1 MLTGM
6 SLRPSDAVAVILRQ
20 CRDRSYAPIALPVFG
35 TFDQMGGVDCIVED
49 ANAALI
55 VEFFVAQLDTGRLV
69 ANNYFAG
76 DSIWPEPGW
85 HSSAID
91 ALIALVERN
100 TTMWRFWGEHGDP
113 AAQPVVPPAPLVS
126 IDADPVVFALL
137 ARSTWDA
144 IVVAAGEPDGSIEAV
159 LDRAF
164 GGDVV
169 ARQIYDGHLDAVGSA
184 MRSLAA
190 VSDFLGAHNRSW
202 TPPGAGPYSGDY
214 DQHYAEEMVAYL
226 NRARADW
233 RHNASIQAAID
244 RQAEPTME
252 LIAEWERDERAA
264 LNRGDPDP
272 N

>member
-1 MLTGM
+1 M
-6 SLRPSDAVAVILRQ
+6 SLRPSDAVAVLLRQ

-55 VEFFVAQLDTGRLV
+55 VELSVAQLNTGRLI
-69 ANNYFAG
+69 ANNYFV
-76 DSIWPEPGW
+76 DDPIWPEPGR

-113 AAQPVVPPAPLVS
+113 AAQPVVPPAPSVS

-144 IVVAAGEPDGSIEAV
+144 IVGSAGAPNGSTEAV
-159 LDRAF
+159 VDHALS
-164 GGDVV
+164 GDVV
-169 ARQIYDGHLDAVGSA
+169 AHQIYDAHLDAVGSA
-184 MRSLAA
+184 VRDFAA
-190 VSDFLGAHNRSW
+190 VNDFMAAHNRSW
-202 TPPGAGPYSGDY
+202 TPPGAGQYSGDY
-214 DQHYAEEMVAYL
+214 DQHYTEEMVAYL

-233 RHNASIQAAID
+233 RGNPAIQAAID

-252 LIAEWERDERAA
+252 LIGEWERDERAA
-264 LNRGDPDP
+264 LKRADPDS